1 MNEYEFELTFTL
13 ADHNDEPESYIESLG
28 ESCTDAVIGIGKKGE
43 ISFAFIR
50 EDFSAAEAIISAISD
65 IKKVI
70 NGVRLVEAK
79 PDIIGLSDIA
89 NLIGHSRQYVRKIML
104 KKNFPAPVHMGSTM
118 LWHLKSL
125 QSVRQL
131 KSKIEESVF
140 EVADFNRNLNIARE
154 LVEQPIDMTL
164 QELLS

>member
-1 MNEYEFELTFTL
+1 
-13 ADHNDEPESYIESLG
+13 
-28 ESCTDAVIGIGKKGE
+28 
-43 ISFAFIR
+43 
-50 EDFSAAEAIISAISD
+50 
-65 IKKVI
+65 
-70 NGVRLVEAK
+70 
-79 PDIIGLSDIA
+79 
-89 NLIGHSRQYVRKIML
+89 ML